1 MLLFKNAFIKKI
13 TNNNI
18 KYNFYHISKQAAC
31 VFVPLPQLSRLLPYP
46 PHPPNPKYHGT
57 KEDITKYLAICTTRL
72 AGAVLSE
79 KLKYFEIKLNIF

>member
-13 TNNNI
+13 TDNNI
-18 KYNFYHISKQAAC
+18 KYNFYLISKQAT
-31 VFVPLPQLSRLLPYP
+31 PRI
-46 PHPPNPKYHGT
+46 PHPQYHGT
-57 KEDITKYLAICTTRL
+57 KEDIRKYLAICTTRL